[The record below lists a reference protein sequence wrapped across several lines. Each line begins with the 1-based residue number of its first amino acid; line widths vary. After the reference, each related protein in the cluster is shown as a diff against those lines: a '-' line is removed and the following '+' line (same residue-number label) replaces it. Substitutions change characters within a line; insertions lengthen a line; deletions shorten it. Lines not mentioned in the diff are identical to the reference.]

1 MKINSKIILQ
11 AGFLKIVLLFLLAL
25 TTDMLA
31 HCDSVEGPV
40 VKAAIK
46 ALETGNINY
55 VLIWIPENDEPE
67 LRRLFDKVLR
77 NRDLNSEV
85 RELTDTYFYETV
97 VRIHRMGE
105 GVGYTGLKPASFKPE
120 EGIEAADFAIEK
132 NSVGEIL
139 AHLKE
144 DQHLK
149 VKELFDELQQKKNF
163 NTDDLI
169 KGREFVAAYVHFIHF
184 VEEQYSDK
192 NHEVKSCH

>member
-1 MKINSKIILQ
+1 MKISLINIVRT
-11 AGFLKIVLLFLLAL
+11 GFLKVVLLLVFSF
-25 TTDMLA
+25 TTDMFA
-31 HCDSVEGPV
+31 HCDSMEGPV

-46 ALETGNINY
+46 SLETGNINY
-55 VLIWIPENDEPE
+55 VFIWIPENDEPE

-77 NRDLNSEV
+77 NRDLNTEV
-85 RELTDTYFYETV
+85 RELTETYFYETV

-120 EGIEAADFAIEK
+120 DGIEAADVAIEK

-139 AHLKE
+139 THLKE

-149 VKELFDELQQKKNF
+149 VKELFDDLQQKKNF
-163 NTDDLI
+163 NTDDII

-184 VEEQYSDK
+184 VEEQYSDE

>member
-1 MKINSKIILQ
+1 MKINLKNILRAGFPKIIL
-11 AGFLKIVLLFLLAL
+11 LFLIAF

-31 HCDSVEGPV
+31 HCDSMEGPV

-46 ALETGNINY
+46 SLETGNINY
-55 VLIWIPENDEPE
+55 VLIWIPEDDEPE

-77 NRDLNSEV
+77 NRNLNAEV
-85 RELTDTYFYETV
+85 RELTETYFYETV

-105 GVGYTGLKPASFKPE
+105 GVGYTGLKTTDFKPE
-120 EGIEAADFAIEK
+120 EGIEAADIAVEK
-132 NSVGEIL
+132 NSVDEIL
-139 AHLKE
+139 THLKE

-149 VKELFDELQQKKNF
+149 VKELFADLQQKKNF
-163 NTDDLI
+163 NTDDVI

-184 VEEQYSDK
+184 VEEQYSDE